1 MRNVSI
7 LFNEYTRTKMCV
19 ICAQRE
25 RHIYTSACLISA
37 TYTHTQ
43 TAISVR
49 KNSMTKKEPRGPL
62 KINLLKEMEWT
73 KEKLEEKSLVFV
85 ERYSGCL
92 WMLSAAIDYRL

>member
-1 MRNVSI
+1 
-7 LFNEYTRTKMCV
+7 
-19 ICAQRE
+19 
-25 RHIYTSACLISA
+25 
-37 TYTHTQ
+37 
-43 TAISVR
+43 
-49 KNSMTKKEPRGPL
+49 MTKKEPRGPL